1 MNSDATKK
9 LSEFSNLMNQYKQAQ
24 KQMETKQMIVAKHLM
39 TLGTELQ
46 KKLNAVD
53 KSMVYVQK
61 VTSMKTSIS
70 NIILSDSTDSS
81 KLKAIQKEFL
91 QDTVDTNSEEI
102 NTSVENGVTET
113 LDDVFGT
120 IVSNILEDLND
131 PEVTK
136 DQMDSVLDE
145 QKTKIF
151 NDVMS
156 AFIKSEEKYKQ
167 FKQDIV
173 DVLKDNGL
181 LDSAKI
187 SKVTNCVI

>member
-1 MNSDATKK
+1 MNSEATKK
-9 LSEFSNLMNQYKQAQ
+9 LDEFSNLMNQYKQAQ
-24 KQMETKQMIVAKHLM
+24 KQIETKQMIVAKHLM
-39 TLGTELQ
+39 TLGVELQ
-46 KKLNAVD
+46 KKLNTVD
-53 KSMVYVQK
+53 KSMVYIQK

-70 NIILSDSTDSS
+70 NIILSDSTDSN
-81 KLKAIQKEFL
+81 KLKAIQKELL
-91 QDTVDTNSEEI
+91 QDTVDTNNEEI
-102 NTSVENGVTET
+102 NTSVENAVTET
-113 LDDVFGT
+113 LDDVFNT
-120 IVSNILEDLND
+120 IVSNILKDLND

-173 DVLKDNGL
+173 DVLKDNSF
-181 LDSAKI
+181 LDSVKI
-187 SKVTNCVI
+187 SKVSNYVI

>member
-1 MNSDATKK
+1 MNSEATKK
-9 LSEFSNLMNQYKQAQ
+9 LGEFSNLMNQYKQAQ
-24 KQMETKQMIVAKHLM
+24 KQIETKQMIVAKHLM
-39 TLGTELQ
+39 TLGVELQ

-53 KSMVYVQK
+53 KSMVYIQK
-61 VTSMKTSIS
+61 VTSMKTSVS
-70 NIILSDSTDSS
+70 NIILSDSTDSN
-81 KLKAIQKEFL
+81 KLKAIQKELL
-91 QDTVDTNSEEI
+91 QDTVDTNNEEI
-102 NTSVENGVTET
+102 NTSVKNGVTET
-113 LDDVFGT
+113 LDDVFNT
-120 IVSNILEDLND
+120 IVSNILKDLND

-173 DVLKDNGL
+173 DVLKDNCYI
-181 LDSAKI
+181 DSEKI